1 MWLLRYHLVNYVW
14 CEALTFFAILS
25 NGTQL
30 LQKGPHHH
38 RLLHLPGQ
46 KLYYG
51 SGSEESCQDVKEA
64 LTWNSPQLSWFAHT
78 IVKGGVSIEIQ
89 QCPSVLC
96 NTNVVIMNWLFSHL
110 QVAAKVAWPARSRR
124 EATCLQTTEGS
135 TCICI
140 SSSSLIWNQPN
151 YLISTFN
158 SLDYTDIKSDQ
169 TKIKV
174 IDSRSFFTARL
185 RVIVVT
191 RY

>member
-96 NTNVVIMNWLFSHL
+96 NTNVSDYELAFFS
-110 QVAAKVAWPARSRR
+110 PA
-124 EATCLQTTEGS
+124 
-135 TCICI
+135 
-140 SSSSLIWNQPN
+140 SSSQSGLARQVKKGGNMPPNHRGQHLHLHLIVLPH
-151 YLISTFN
+151 LKPTKLSHFN
-158 SLDYTDIKSDQ
+158 IQ
-169 TKIKV
+169 
-174 IDSRSFFTARL
+174 
-185 RVIVVT
+185 
-191 RY
+191 